1 MHQNLKC
8 NVALFSMDEHNENI
22 KRHSE
27 NNGLSAIYENGYITI
42 CKGTWKM
49 RVVKAID
56 VPLTV
61 GGKAAFM
68 IQNVL
73 PAVLTGYVRG
83 FDLREIKSALESFI
97 PSPST
102 TPGRLNIF
110 NFQNFT
116 VLLDYAHNAAGMEA
130 LHHFIDKME
139 GSPKVGIIA
148 GIGDR
153 REEDNEAIGRKA
165 AQMFD
170 EIIIRQDKHL
180 RGRTEEEL
188 IAMLMKGISDF
199 DPQKKVTIYKT
210 ELEAIT
216 EVIKNAT
223 PGALITICSDVV
235 TDALK
240 LVTGFKEQESE
251 KLYNISN
258 PVIPN
263 LQ

>member
-1 MHQNLKC
+1 
-8 NVALFSMDEHNENI
+8 
-22 KRHSE
+22 
-27 NNGLSAIYENGYITI
+27 
-42 CKGTWKM
+42 
-49 RVVKAID
+49 
-56 VPLTV
+56 
-61 GGKAAFM
+61 
-68 IQNVL
+68 
-73 PAVLTGYVRG
+73 
-83 FDLREIKSALESFI
+83 
-97 PSPST
+97 
-102 TPGRLNIF
+102 
-110 NFQNFT
+110 
-116 VLLDYAHNAAGMEA
+116 MEA